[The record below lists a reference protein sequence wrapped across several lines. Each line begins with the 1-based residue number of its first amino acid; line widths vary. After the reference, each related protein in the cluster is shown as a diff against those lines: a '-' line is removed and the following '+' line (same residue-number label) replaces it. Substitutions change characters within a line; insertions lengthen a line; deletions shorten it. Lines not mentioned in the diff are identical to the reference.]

1 MENLAKKVLIIGGS
15 GFIGYNLSKYL
26 IYNRK
31 YNITIADNQF
41 RGKKDS
47 DIEKLL
53 MNSNVKFID
62 ADQKKHLQRVRHTDL
77 FRQKKRS
84 NKDPIKE
91 FRFYNYIKLNCAC
104 QIVFCKVLVL
114 MLCFNN
120 SMACGVI
127 NINIDRYLMFVYDHL
142 R

>member
-47 DIEKLL
+47 DIEKLF

-62 ADQKKHLQRVRHTDL
+62 ADLTEK
-77 FRQKKRS
+77 S
-84 NKDPIKE
+84 NFSLLEND
-91 FRFYNYIKLNCAC
+91 Y
-104 QIVFCKVLVL
+104 
-114 MLCFNN
+114 
-120 SMACGVI
+120 
-127 NINIDRYLMFVYDHL
+127 DFVYMLASVVGVNNTLEIPHEII
-142 R
+142 RINTQ